1 MNPPFTPLSPQ
12 RGRRRVRRLVGVA
25 GAVAVG
31 AALAA
36 CGSTSSSSS
45 AGGSSAAGSAST
57 PAAAGTTTTSGAA
70 SGGVA
75 TASAKLQQYEATP
88 TKIIQ
93 TQSLT
98 SPPPTGK
105 SLVML
110 GTADP
115 GNVVIQKGLKQLA
128 DVAHWSYSQISY
140 DPANI
145 GSFNAAID
153 SALTKHPD
161 YVAEAGLP
169 LTSQALQKVQS
180 AKAKWV
186 ITAVCPVTVK
196 PPIIAASNGCENDAE
211 MGRVL
216 AYYFVSDSGGKGNA
230 IIEHVPAYP
239 VLTAFTDAFTS
250 TVKSLCPSCKTQ
262 LVNMTIPDL
271 AAGKIPARMVS
282 ALKTNPDANYL
293 VFDYGP
299 FAEGINS
306 ALNAAGLGGKVKI
319 IGQAADAGAIAA
331 LKSGQQ
337 AAWTGFD
344 PGYQPYAMFDAMFRD
359 QEGLPIN
366 QTEQATQPTQILTKS
381 NINSVNIKDGFWS
394 EPADALAQFK
404 ALWKMQ

>member
-1 MNPPFTPLSPQ
+1 MSPQ
-12 RGRRRVRRLVGVA
+12 PRTGNGARGHRGVRRLA
-25 GAVAVG
+25 AFLIPLATA

-36 CGSTSSSSS
+36 CGSSSSPTTS
-45 AGGSSAAGSAST
+45 ATSATTATTATTGSSNSS
-57 PAAAGTTTTSGAA
+57 P

-75 TASAKLQQYEATP
+75 TAEANLKQYEATP
-88 TKIIQ
+88 TKIVH
-93 TQSLT
+93 TGSLS

-110 GTADP
+110 GTTDP
-115 GNVVIQKGLKQLA
+115 GNVVIQNGLKELA
-128 DVAHWSYSQISY
+128 NLAHWNYSQVSY

-153 SALTKHPD
+153 TALSKHPN

-169 LTSQALQKVQS
+169 VTSQALQKVQS
-180 AKAKWV
+180 AGAKWV

-196 PPIIAASNGCENDAE
+196 PPIIAASNGCSNDAE

-230 IIEHVPAYP
+230 LIEHVAAYP
-239 VLTAFTDAFTS
+239 VLTAFTDAFTA

-262 LVNMTIPDL
+262 IVNITIPDL
-271 AAGKIPARMVS
+271 AAGKIPSRMVS

-319 IGQAADAGAIAA
+319 LGQAADAGAIAA
-331 LKSGQQ
+331 LKSGEQ

-359 QEGLPIN
+359 QQGLPIN
-366 QTEQATQPTQILTKS
+366 QTEQALQPTQILTKS
-381 NINSVNIKDGFWS
+381 NINSVNIQNGFWS
-394 EPADALAQFK
+394 EPADTPSQFK
-404 ALWKMQ
+404 ALWHMQ

>member
-1 MNPPFTPLSPQ
+1 MQLLEFGAG
-12 RGRRRVRRLVGVA
+12 GRRPIRRLA
-25 GAVAVG
+25 ALAVAVAIA

-36 CGSTSSSSS
+36 CGSSSSSS
-45 AGGSSAAGSAST
+45 STTSASN
-57 PAAAGTTTTSGAA
+57 AAAASAA

-75 TASAKLQQYEATP
+75 TAQAKLKQYEAIP

-93 TQSLT
+93 TQSLK
-98 SPPPTGK
+98 SPPATGK

-128 DVAHWSYSQISY
+128 TLAHWTYSQISY

-153 SALTKHPD
+153 TALTKHPD

-169 LTSQALQKVQS
+169 VTSQALQKVQS
-180 AKAKWV
+180 AGAKWV

-196 PPIIAASNGCENDAE
+196 PPIIGASNGCSNDAE

-230 IIEHVPAYP
+230 IIEHVAAYP
-239 VLTAFTDAFTS
+239 VLTAFTDAFTA

-262 LVNMTIPDL
+262 IVDITIPDL
-271 AAGKIPARMVS
+271 SAGKIPSRMVS
-282 ALKTNPDANYL
+282 ALKTNPDANYM

-359 QEGLPIN
+359 QAGLPIN
-366 QTEQATQPTQILTKS
+366 QTEQALQPTQILTKS
-381 NINSVNIKDGFWS
+381 NINSVNIQNGFWS
-394 EPADALAQFK
+394 EPADTPAQFK
-404 ALWKMQ
+404 ALWHMQ

>member
-1 MNPPFTPLSPQ
+1 MQLLRPGT
-12 RGRRRVRRLVGVA
+12 GCRRRIRHLAALTVVVTIA
-25 GAVAVG
+25 

-36 CGSTSSSSS
+36 CGSSSSSSSSSS
-45 AGGSSAAGSAST
+45 ASSASNAGDTSQ
-57 PAAAGTTTTSGAA
+57 TSGA

-75 TASAKLQQYEATP
+75 IAQTKLKQYEATP

-115 GNVVIQKGLKQLA
+115 GNVVIQKGLQQLA
-128 DVAHWSYSQISY
+128 ALAHWSYSQVSY

-153 SALTKHPD
+153 TALTKHPD

-169 LTSQALQKVQS
+169 VTPQGLQKVQS
-180 AKAKWV
+180 AGAKWV
-186 ITAVCPVTVK
+186 ITAVCPVNVK
-196 PPIIAASNGCENDAE
+196 PPIIGASNGCSNDAE

-230 IIEHVPAYP
+230 VMEHVAAYP
-239 VLTAFTDAFTS
+239 VLTAFTSAFIS
-250 TVKSLCPSCKTQ
+250 TTKLLCPSCKTQ
-262 LVNMTIPDL
+262 LVNITIPDL
-271 AAGKIPARMVS
+271 AAGKIPSRMVS

-331 LKSGQQ
+331 LKNGTQ

-359 QEGLPIN
+359 QEGLPID
-366 QTEQATQPTQILTKS
+366 QTQQALQPTQILTKS
-381 NINSVNIKDGFWS
+381 NINSVNIQNGFWS
-394 EPADALAQFK
+394 EPADTPAQFK
-404 ALWKMQ
+404 ALWHMQ

>member
-1 MNPPFTPLSPQ
+1 MQLHQFGVG
-12 RGRRRVRRLVGVA
+12 GRRRIRHLA
-25 GAVAVG
+25 ALAIAVAFA

-36 CGSTSSSSS
+36 CGSSSSSS
-45 AGGSSAAGSAST
+45 STGSASNAAGSSQ
-57 PAAAGTTTTSGAA
+57 GSAA

-75 TASAKLQQYEATP
+75 TAQAKLKQYEATP

-93 TQSLT
+93 TQSLK
-98 SPPPTGK
+98 SPPSAGK

-115 GNVVIQKGLKQLA
+115 GNVVIQKGLKELA
-128 DVAHWSYSQISY
+128 SLAHWNYSQISY

-153 SALTKHPD
+153 TALSKHPD

-169 LTSQALQKVQS
+169 VTAQALQKVQS
-180 AKAKWV
+180 AGAKWV
-186 ITAVCPVTVK
+186 LTAVCPVTVK
-196 PPIIAASNGCENDAE
+196 PPIIGASNGCSNDAE

-230 IIEHVPAYP
+230 IIEHVAAYP
-239 VLTAFTDAFTS
+239 VLTAFTDAFTA

-262 LVNMTIPDL
+262 IVDITIPDL
-271 AAGKIPARMVS
+271 AAGKIPSRMVS
-282 ALKTNPDANYL
+282 ALKTNPDANYM

-359 QEGLPIN
+359 QAGLPIN
-366 QTEQATQPTQILTKS
+366 QTEQALQPTQILTKS
-381 NINSVNIKDGFWS
+381 NINSVNIQNGFWS
-394 EPADALAQFK
+394 EPADTPSQFK
-404 ALWKMQ
+404 ALWQMQ

>member
-1 MNPPFTPLSPQ
+1 
-12 RGRRRVRRLVGVA
+12 VA
-25 GAVAVG
+25 IAD
-31 AALAA
+31 
-36 CGSTSSSSS
+36 
-45 AGGSSAAGSAST
+45 
-57 PAAAGTTTTSGAA
+57 
-70 SGGVA
+70 
-75 TASAKLQQYEATP
+75 AKLKQYEATP

-98 SPPPTGK
+98 SAPPTGK

-110 GTADP
+110 GTTDP
-115 GNVVIQKGLKQLA
+115 GNVVIQKGLAEMAKL
-128 DVAHWSYSQISY
+128 AHWNYSQISY

-145 GSFNAAID
+145 GTFNAAID

-169 LTSQALQKVQS
+169 VTSQALQKVQS
-180 AKAKWV
+180 AGAKWV

-196 PPIIAASNGCENDAE
+196 PPIIAASNGCSNDAE

-230 IIEHVPAYP
+230 VIEHVPAYP
-239 VLTAFTDAFTS
+239 VLTAFTSAFTS

-262 LVNMTIPDL
+262 IVNITIPDL
-271 AAGKIPARMVS
+271 AAGKIPSLMVS
-282 ALKTNPDANYL
+282 ALKSNPDANYL

-331 LKSGQQ
+331 LKTGQQ

-366 QTEQATQPTQILTKS
+366 QTEQALQPTQIVTKS
-381 NINSVNIKDGFWS
+381 NINSVNVKDGFWS
-394 EPADALAQFK
+394 EPADALSQFK
-404 ALWKMQ
+404 TLWHMQ